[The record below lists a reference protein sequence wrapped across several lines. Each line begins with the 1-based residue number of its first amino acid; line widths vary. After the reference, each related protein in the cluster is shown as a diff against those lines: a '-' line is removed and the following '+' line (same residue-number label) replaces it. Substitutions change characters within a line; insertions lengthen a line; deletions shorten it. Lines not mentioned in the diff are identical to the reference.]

1 MVEILGIITFFV
13 FIFIFKKSR
22 QFHNPFKLIMI
33 IGKKGAGKSTS
44 ICALSNKY
52 INKGWTVYSTEDTP
66 GTFKV
71 RPEQIGYT
79 EFEPYSVLFIDEIGL
94 IWHSREFKS
103 FAKEV
108 REWFKLQRHRK
119 LIVYCFSQAFDI
131 DKGLRDLCDE
141 IWLIKCYFNIFSVRK
156 KIIKNLDVAKPKD
169 QSSDAANGGFIDELK
184 IVPWIVPGAR
194 RFVYIPKYEGY
205 FDSYDARKLNKVEY
219 PFTGVKMM
227 QCKKHRKVQK
237 ALRRMELR
245 RILNELRVKILT
257 YRYRKGWIKGL

>member
-1 MVEILGIITFFV
+1 MAEVLGIITFFV
-13 FIFIFKKSR
+13 LIFLVKKSR

-44 ICALSNKY
+44 ICALANKY
-52 INKGWTVYSTEDTP
+52 NNKGWTVYSTEDTP

-71 RPEQIGYT
+71 DPSMIGYT
-79 EFEPYSVLFIDEIGL
+79 EFKPNSVLFIDEIGL

-156 KIIKNLDVAKPKD
+156 KIIKNLDVADRKD
-169 QSSDAANGGFIDELK
+169 QSSDAASGGFIDELK
-184 IVPWIVPGAR
+184 IVPWIVPGSR
-194 RFVYIPKYEGY
+194 RFVYIPKYAGY
-205 FDSYDARKLNKVEY
+205 FNSYEARKLNVVEY
-219 PFTGVKMM
+219 PYTGVKLFMTR
-227 QCKKHRKVQK
+227 KHKRVQR

-245 RILNELRVKILT
+245 WILRTVHTKWLT
-257 YRYRKGWIKGL
+257 FRYEKGWIRGL

>member
-1 MVEILGIITFFV
+1 MAEILGIICLVV

-22 QFHNPFKLIMI
+22 EFSNPFKLIMI

-52 INKGWTVYSTEDTP
+52 ISKGWTVYSTEDTP

-71 RPEQIGYT
+71 YPDQIGYT
-79 EFEPYSVLFIDEIGL
+79 EFEPHSVLFIDEIGL

-119 LIVYCFSQAFDI
+119 LKVYCFSQAFDI

-156 KIIKNLDVAKPKD
+156 KIIKNLDVADRKD

-194 RFVYIPKYEGY
+194 KFVYIPKYAGY
-205 FDSYDARKLNKVEY
+205 FNSYEARKLNIVNY

-227 QCKKHRKVQK
+227 QCRKHKRVQ
-237 ALRRMELR
+237 LHLFVVELR
-245 RILNELRVKILT
+245 RILCTVHTKWLT
-257 YRYRKGWIKGL
+257 FRYKKGWIKGL